1 MRHSW
6 AEVALGAAIL
16 AIAAG
21 FLVYGYRVAG
31 VGAAPGGYVLTAQF
45 TTVGALKP
53 GDAVR
58 ISGVRVGAV
67 SAIALD
73 PESYRARVTLA
84 LNVPEPVP
92 ADSSLAAMSESLMGG
107 LYLELTPGGE
117 EDTLP
122 SGGRIQYTQPPQN
135 LEQLLGKF
143 IFSVGEGK
151 RDNEN

>member
-16 AIAAG
+16 AVAAG
-21 FLVYGYRVAG
+21 FLIYGYRVTG
-31 VGAAPGGYVLTAQF
+31 VGQSGGAYVLTAEF

-58 ISGVRVGAV
+58 ISGVKVGAV
-67 SAIALD
+67 SSVALD
-73 PESYRARVTLA
+73 PQTYRARVTLA
-84 LNVPEPVP
+84 LNVPGPLP

-117 EDTLP
+117 EETLP

-143 IFSVGEGK
+143 IFTMQGDKDDAS
-151 RDNEN
+151 